1 MSEKH
6 IEKSKKKLL
15 FGITRSNVSAQDIV
29 KHGEE
34 INATSG

>member
-6 IEKSKKKLL
+6 IEKSKKLL